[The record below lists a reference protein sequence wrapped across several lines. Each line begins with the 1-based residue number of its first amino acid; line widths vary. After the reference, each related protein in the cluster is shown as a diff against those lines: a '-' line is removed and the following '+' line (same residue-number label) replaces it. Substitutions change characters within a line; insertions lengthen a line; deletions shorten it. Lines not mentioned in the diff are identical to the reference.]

1 MLSGS
6 LICNVNKT
14 RKCYFAKEVPNI
26 SVRVSICCISKQ
38 WILSVACYPQR
49 WLVTISIILYNLP
62 STVIRNRLARRFRI
76 DGWRSRA
83 LLILLTPV
91 LMTGRRWN
99 EVALQPP
106 SAIASDAIGGV
117 RILFAPEDNQTDT
130 VKSYCDIRSLCLQV
144 AIRTTGPDTML
155 HLLLGVW
162 MLPFGFRDV
171 QL

>member
-1 MLSGS
+1 
-6 LICNVNKT
+6 
-14 RKCYFAKEVPNI
+14 
-26 SVRVSICCISKQ
+26 
-38 WILSVACYPQR
+38 
-49 WLVTISIILYNLP
+49 
-62 STVIRNRLARRFRI
+62 
-76 DGWRSRA
+76 
-83 LLILLTPV
+83 
-91 LMTGRRWN
+91 MTGKRWN
-99 EVALQPP
+99 GVALQPP